1 MVVKERIK
9 KGNTKHI
16 YKSELADMCKIKNV
30 SEKAKEVFKR
40 KPYEVK
46 HDNKYFLERSKSP
59 TGESVYSY

>member
-1 MVVKERIK
+1 MAVKERSK

-46 HDNKYFLERSKSP
+46 HDNK
-59 TGESVYSY
+59 

>member
-1 MVVKERIK
+1 MVVNERSK

-16 YKSELADMCKIKNV
+16 YKSELSDMCKVKNV

-46 HDNKYFLERSKSP
+46 HDNK
-59 TGESVYSY
+59 

>member
-1 MVVKERIK
+1 MVVNEKSK

-40 KPYEVK
+40 KPYG
-46 HDNKYFLERSKSP
+46 SKK
-59 TGESVYSY
+59 EHMK